1 MENYEKVNILL
12 VDDNPANLLAQ
23 EAVLAEL
30 GQNLVCVNSGKEAL
44 KHLLEK
50 DFAVILLDVS
60 MPEMDGFELAE
71 LIRHRPSSAH
81 IPIIFITALAMTEI
95 EREKGCS
102 LGAVDYIFSP
112 VSPEIL
118 RAKVSVFVDM
128 FRMQREVKRHAE
140 ELTELDQILEKHL
153 EDVERLNQQLESANK
168 ELESFSYSVSHDLRN
183 PLTVISLSSQMLM
196 IGYADK
202 LDEKG
207 RDCVSRIQKATQR
220 MTELIEALLALS
232 RLKQQEI
239 KSESVDLSTVT
250 DAIARELKERDPDR
264 QIEFIVEKGVIT
276 NGDGQFLQITM
287 ENLLGNA
294 YKFTSKK
301 PQSKIE
307 FGVMSL
313 ESRGKE
319 AGGRGQDGKA
329 IYFVRDNGVGFDCSQ
344 ADKLFTAF
352 SRLHP
357 ASEFSGI
364 GIGLATV
371 QRIICRHNGRIWA
384 EGKPNEGA
392 TFYWTLG

>member
-140 ELTELDQILEKHL
+140 ELTELDRTLEKHL

-250 DAIARELKERDPDR
+250 DAIARELK
-264 QIEFIVEKGVIT
+264 
-276 NGDGQFLQITM
+276 
-287 ENLLGNA
+287 
-294 YKFTSKK
+294 
-301 PQSKIE
+301 
-307 FGVMSL
+307 
-313 ESRGKE
+313 
-319 AGGRGQDGKA
+319 
-329 IYFVRDNGVGFDCSQ
+329 
-344 ADKLFTAF
+344 
-352 SRLHP
+352 
-357 ASEFSGI
+357 
-364 GIGLATV
+364 
-371 QRIICRHNGRIWA
+371 
-384 EGKPNEGA
+384 
-392 TFYWTLG
+392 